1 MKLSDIEDAE
11 KLATKEYLDSKM
23 SELKSALLEQLIA
36 SERGQRAWIW
46 GLYALIIISYFV
58 RH

>member
-11 KLATKEYLDSKM
+11 KLATKEYLDAKM